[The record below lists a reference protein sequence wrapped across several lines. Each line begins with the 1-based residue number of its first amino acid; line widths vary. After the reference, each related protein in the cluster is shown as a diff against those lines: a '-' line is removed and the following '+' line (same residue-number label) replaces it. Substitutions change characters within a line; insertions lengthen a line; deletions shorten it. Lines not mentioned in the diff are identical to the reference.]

1 MSDDETSRS
10 MFLAEEEIRALTNR
24 QTKPA
29 QRKMLQA
36 LGIAF
41 GMRADATLVV
51 LRSAVEDALGG
62 ASKTSAQK
70 KAEKKRTPFKI
81 NIT

>member
-1 MSDDETSRS
+1 
-10 MFLAEEEIRALTNR
+10 MFLTEEEIRALTNR
-24 QTKPA
+24 RTKSA
-29 QRKMLQA
+29 QRRMLQA
-36 LGIAF
+36 LGVVF

-62 ASKTSAQK
+62 VSKSSAQK

-81 NIT
+81 NIP